1 MTAAEDK
8 RAVRRVQLAQKVLQT
23 AQRSGWEKGYHLTE
37 ASLSE
42 ILGVSRS
49 PARAALELL
58 QQWGAVIKKPN
69 HGFYLDRNANQL
81 TDIDAD
87 LPLTQDE
94 SLYIALINARL
105 DRSIG
110 NTITQAEVMIR
121 FGSPRNVVDRAFSK
135 MMEDGLLQ
143 QNAGRGWQFLP
154 TFDSSRS
161 WRDGYQ
167 LRLLLEPG
175 GILLEQF
182 SVDTGKLAD
191 TRRAHENL
199 LAHMTKGH
207 KPASWICDLDADFHE
222 LIASFTNNAFFVQA
236 IQTQNRLRR
245 LFELRSYGDRARI
258 DQWCREHLEIVSHLE
273 AGDVQKASRAMR
285 LHLTNATASASVD

>member
-1 MTAAEDK
+1 MTTAEDK

-23 AQRSGWEKGYHLTE
+23 AQRAGWEKGYHLTE
-37 ASLSE
+37 ARLSE
-42 ILGVSRS
+42 MLGVSRS

-58 QQWGAVIKKPN
+58 QQWGAVTKKPN
-69 HGFYLDRNANQL
+69 HGFYLERNANQL
-81 TDIDAD
+81 TDIDPD

-94 SLYIALINARL
+94 NLYIALINARL
-105 DRSIG
+105 DGSIG
-110 NTITQAEVMIR
+110 NSITQAEVMTR
-121 FGSPRNVVDRAFSK
+121 FGSPRSVVDRAFST
-135 MMEDGLLQ
+135 MVEDGLLQ

-182 SVDTGKLAD
+182 CVDALKLAEI
-191 TRRAHENL
+191 RSVHEGL
-199 LAHMTKGH
+199 LEHLAQGH
-207 KPASWICDLDADFHE
+207 RPASWICDLDADFHE

-236 IQTQNRLRR
+236 VQNQNRLRR
-245 LFELRSYGDRARI
+245 LFELRGYENRMRI
-258 DQWCREHLEIVSHLE
+258 TQWCHEHLVVIGCLE
-273 AGDVQKASRAMR
+273 EGDKEAASRAMR
-285 LHLTNATASASVD
+285 SHLINATASASDV